1 MHLTNY
7 AVNKNSLSFMKNST
21 AMADSVG
28 SKRSL
33 KFVMRYLKKAHNA
46 DTAKIMREIK
56 DMVIKTLMSA

>member
-1 MHLTNY
+1 
-7 AVNKNSLSFMKNST
+7 MKNCA

-56 DMVIKTLMSA
+56 DMVIKTIMSA